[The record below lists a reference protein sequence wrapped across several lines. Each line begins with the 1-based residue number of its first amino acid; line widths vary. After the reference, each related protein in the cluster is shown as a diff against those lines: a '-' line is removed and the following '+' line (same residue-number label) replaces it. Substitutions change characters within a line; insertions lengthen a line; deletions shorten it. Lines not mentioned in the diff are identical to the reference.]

1 MNNLNE
7 NELSSLIIGAAIKVH
22 TALGP
27 GLFEKAYQ
35 ECLCYELQKL
45 GLKVEKEKQM
55 PLVYEDVILESGYR
69 MDLLVNERVVIEIK
83 SIEQL
88 HKVHLAQIL
97 TYLRLGNY
105 KLGLVIN
112 FNVNLLKNGVK
123 RVINGRLDV

>member
-1 MNNLNE
+1 MNNITE

-22 TALGP
+22 NSLGP

-35 ECLCYELQKL
+35 ECLCHELRTL
-45 GLKVEKEKQM
+45 GLKVEKEKSM

-69 MDLLVNERVVIEIK
+69 MDILVNDKVVVEIK

-88 HKVHLAQIL
+88 HKVHLAQTL
-97 TYLRLGNY
+97 TYLRLGHF

-112 FNVNLLKNGVK
+112 FNVSLLKNGVK
-123 RVINGRLDV
+123 RVINGKL